1 MIITVPH
8 NFGLN
13 FFWVQVELVG
23 WFDLSG
29 YMVYWGLLLYLC
41 VLFFFFSKY
50 FMEFLVLVIFVILEH
65 LKKRQIMFR
74 IYKIFKK
81 KRKKGSCGQ
90 CFTFAILLICIACG
104 FVGIWSVI
112 CFLRNSVYMYFVVC
126 CVDNYRHC
134 NKAQTQLHIHV
145 RQYFLKI
152 K

>member
-8 NFGLN
+8 NSGLN

-81 KRKKGSCGQ
+81 KRKKGSCG
-90 CFTFAILLICIACG
+90 